1 MNWIDELIENYFKF
15 LRSKTIVQTDEQSG
29 WSVISTP
36 FLGLFN
42 DAIELF
48 IKKLN
53 DKIILSDDGR
63 TFHNL
68 DLVGANIPRSP
79 KRKDILDK
87 VLLNYGVSVNENEL
101 VIEADEKNFPQRKYN
116 LLAAIIEINDLYTLA
131 KHTIASIFKEDVK
144 EYLNTQEIV
153 FTPQFI
159 SKGSTGL
166 EFTFDF
172 QIAYK
177 KKEIVIKAF
186 NNINKLNLPN
196 FLFSWEDIK
205 PVREAVTQKEVL
217 GLAIINNE
225 EREVRTEYLEAL
237 TSKGADY
244 ILWSERFKKENLSK
258 ILSNGSIQTN

>member
-1 MNWIDELIENYFKF
+1 MNWIDELIEDYFKF
-15 LRSKTIVQTDEQSG
+15 LKSKTIVQTDEQSG
-29 WSVISTP
+29 WSVVSTP

-42 DAIELF
+42 DTIELF
-48 IKKLN
+48 IKKIN
-53 DKIILSDDGR
+53 GKILLSDDGR

-68 DLVGANIPRSP
+68 DLVGTNISRSP
-79 KRKDILDK
+79 KRRDILDK
-87 VLLNYGVSVNENEL
+87 VLLNYGVSEKENEL
-101 VIEADEKNFPQRKYN
+101 IIEADEKNFPQRKYN

-144 EYLNTQEIV
+144 EYLDTQEIV
-153 FTPQFI
+153 YTPQFI

-205 PVREAVTQKEVL
+205 SVRETVTQKKVL
-217 GLAIINNE
+217 GLAVINNE
-225 EREVRTEYLEAL
+225 ERQVRSEYLEAL
-237 TSKGADY
+237 ISKGADY
-244 ILWSERFKKENLSK
+244 ILWTDRFKKDNLNK
-258 ILSNGSIQTN
+258 ILSNGSFQTN

>member
-1 MNWIDELIENYFKF
+1 MNWIDELVDNYFKF
-15 LRSKTIVQTDEQSG
+15 LKSKTFIQTDEHTG
-29 WSVISTP
+29 WSTINTP

-42 DAIELF
+42 DTIEIF
-48 IKKLN
+48 VKKTN
-53 DKIILSDDGR
+53 DKLLLSDDGR

-79 KRKDILDK
+79 KRKEILDK
-87 VLLNYGVSVNENEL
+87 VLLNYGIGLNENEL
-101 VIEADEKNFPQRKYN
+101 VIEANEKNFPQKKYN

-131 KHTIASIFKEDVK
+131 KHTVASIFKEDVRD
-144 EYLNTQEIV
+144 YLNTQEIV

-205 PVREAVTQKEVL
+205 PLREAVTQKEVL
-217 GLAIINNE
+217 GLAVINNE
-225 EREVRTEYLEAL
+225 EREVKSEYLEAL
-237 TSKGADY
+237 TAKGADY
-244 ILWSERFKKENLSK
+244 ILWSDRYKKDNLKK
-258 ILSNGSIQTN
+258 ILSNGAIQTN

>member
-15 LRSKTIVQTDEQSG
+15 LKSKTFVQTDEQSG

-42 DAIELF
+42 DTLELF
-48 IKKLN
+48 LKKSN
-53 DKIILSDDGR
+53 GKILLSDDGR

-68 DLVGANIPRSP
+68 DLVGANISRSP
-79 KRKDILDK
+79 KRKDFLDK
-87 VLLNYGVSVNENEL
+87 ILLNYGVTVQENEL
-101 VIEADEKNFPQRKYN
+101 VIEANEKDFPQKKYN
-116 LLAAIIEINDLYTLA
+116 LLSAIIEINDLYTLA
-131 KHTIASIFKEDVK
+131 KHIIASIFKEDVK
-144 EYLNTQEIV
+144 EYFDSQEIIY
-153 FTPQFI
+153 TPQFI

-205 PVREAVTQKEVL
+205 PVRESITQKEVL
-217 GLAIINNE
+217 GLAVINNE
-225 EREVRTEYLEAL
+225 EREVKSEYLEAL
-237 TSKGADY
+237 TSKGADF
-244 ILWSERFKKENLSK
+244 ILWTDRFKKDNLKK
-258 ILSNGSIQTN
+258 ILSNGAIQTN